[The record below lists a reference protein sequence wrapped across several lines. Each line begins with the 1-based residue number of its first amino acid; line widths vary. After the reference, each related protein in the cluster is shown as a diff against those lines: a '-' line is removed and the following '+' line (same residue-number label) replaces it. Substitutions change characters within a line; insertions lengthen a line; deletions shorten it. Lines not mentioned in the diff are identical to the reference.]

1 MDLKWIE
8 SKLPVQH
15 REQNKDRD
23 VCGRVAAKTSTNAGA
38 LRSAGD
44 AVRAVKMRQKRDV
57 IFAVF
62 SWLFVLALSDAHGRY
77 ADRRMNGDNRI
88 R

>member
-1 MDLKWIE
+1 MDREAPVRRREE
-8 SKLPVQH
+8 S
-15 REQNKDRD
+15 KDRD
-23 VCGRVAAKTSTNAGA
+23 VCGRVAAKTGANAGV

-44 AVRAVKMRQKRDV
+44 AVRAVKMRQKRNV

-62 SWLFVLALSDAHGRY
+62 SSSFVLALSAAHGRH